1 MMNEQEKSLRKNAFY
16 NVLKTVLN
24 VIFPLITFPYAS
36 RILLPEGIGKVNFA
50 STVVNYFALLG
61 CLGIPVYGSRE
72 AAKVRD
78 NSTKFTKLVKE
89 IWTINITA
97 TFFSYILF
105 FISIFVLPKFSEYRN
120 LLCLYSTTI
129 LFTTLGIEWIYSA
142 LEEYKYIAIRSF
154 IFQIISLVL
163 LFVFVKSSDDTLK
176 YASIV
181 IISNVGSNI
190 CNFIHARKYID
201 LRVKIQLEIRKHLK
215 PVFIIF
221 AKSIAVSIYT
231 MLDVAMLGF
240 MTNDVEVG
248 LYTSANKIVHV
259 VLSLIVAATAVFMP
273 RLSYYAEQDRDKKFN
288 NLLRKCWNYMLCF
301 AIPASLGLFLIAEPL
316 LLIFSGEK
324 FLGSVIIMKI
334 MSPLLCILALS
345 NFTGIQIFI
354 PLRKEVNILYA
365 TIIGAVINFTVN
377 LILIPIYGA
386 QGAAL
391 SSVIAEAIVT
401 MSQLFMARKYFCYKD
416 NIKPVIQYI
425 FGTLLFSIPVILIC
439 NFVNSILLKI
449 FISIVMASVIYITFL
464 GIVKNQVFLEVIN
477 LIKNKKRNE
486 V

>member
-1 MMNEQEKSLRKNAFY
+1 MVAKQEKSLKRNAFY

-24 VIFPLITFPYAS
+24 VVFPLITFPYAS

-78 NSTKFTKLVKE
+78 DSTLFTKLVKE
-89 IWTINITA
+89 IWAINITA

-105 FISIFVLPKFSEYRN
+105 FIAIFGLPRFNEYRN
-120 LLCLYSTTI
+120 LLCIYSTTI

-142 LEEYKYIAIRSF
+142 VEEYKYIAIRSF
-154 IFQIISLVL
+154 IFQIISIVL
-163 LFVFVKSSDDTLK
+163 LFVFVKTSDDTLK
-176 YASIV
+176 YALIV
-181 IISNVGSNI
+181 IISSFGSNI
-190 CNFIHARKYID
+190 CNFIHARKYLD
-201 LRVKIQLEIRKHLK
+201 LKVKVKLEIKKHLK

-221 AKSIAVSIYT
+221 TKSIAVSVYT

-240 MTNDVEVG
+240 MTNDTEVG

-301 AIPASLGLFLIAEPL
+301 AIPASLGLFLIADPL

-391 SSVIAEAIVT
+391 SSVIAESIVT
-401 MSQLFMARKYFCYKD
+401 ISQLFMARKYFCYKD

-439 NFVNSILLKI
+439 NFVNSIILKI
-449 FISIVMASVIYITFL
+449 ILSIISASIIYIAFL

-486 V
+486 A

>member
-1 MMNEQEKSLRKNAFY
+1 MNEQEKSLRKNAFY
-16 NVLKTVLN
+16 NVLKTILN

-201 LRVKIQLEIRKHLK
+201 LKVKIQLEIRKHLK

-273 RLSYYAEQDRDKKFN
+273 RLSYYAEQDRNKKFN

-377 LILIPIYGA
+377 LILIPICGA
-386 QGAAL
+386 KGAAI
-391 SSVIAEAIVT
+391 SSVIAEGVVT
-401 MSQLFMARKYFCYKD
+401 LSQLFMARKYFCYKE
-416 NIKPVIQYI
+416 NFKPVIQYI
-425 FGTLLFSIPVILIC
+425 FGALLFSVPVLLIF

-449 FISIVMASVIYITFL
+449 LLSIVIASAIYVIFL

-477 LIKNKKRNE
+477 IFKNKKRNE